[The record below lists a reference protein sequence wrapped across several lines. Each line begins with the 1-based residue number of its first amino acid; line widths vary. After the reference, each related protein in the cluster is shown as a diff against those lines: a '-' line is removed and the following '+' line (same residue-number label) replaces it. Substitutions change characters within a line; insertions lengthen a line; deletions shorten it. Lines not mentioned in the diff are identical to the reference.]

1 MLQKIKKKIQHY
13 KRNIQLDIST
23 LPYYGYPKHEKE
35 PQSFYT
41 REKHLPNDII
51 KTCVMRITCT
61 CIMFICKI
69 ENMNKQR

>member
-1 MLQKIKKKIQHY
+1 M
-13 KRNIQLDIST
+13 QLDIST

-51 KTCVMRITCT
+51 KTCLMRITCT